1 VELGLVNQES
11 ETSTA
16 TGSVNI
22 SIFVVLLSSTIYISV
37 ILITFLLFDSIT
49 TVSDIVHFVIV
60 LVF

>member
-1 VELGLVNQES
+1 MELGLVNQES

-22 SIFVVLLSSTIYISV
+22 SIFVVLLSATIYISV